1 MPSDKNIPFN
11 EKPEMKCREITDLGK
26 QALRSGKY
34 DGGQVRLNFPNPG
47 TQGMRTTFALKGYD
61 R

>member
-11 EKPEMKCREITDLGK
+11 EKPEMKCREIMELGK

-47 TQGMRTTFALKGYD
+47 TQGMRTTFALE